1 MIDLI
6 DVLVLSVS
14 EVRSVLTMDK
24 AIDLVESAFREKGLG
39 RVQMPPK
46 TYLFFNKYSGDLR
59 VMPAYLESL
68 NAAGVKVVNVHPLNP
83 VKRGLP
89 TVMAIVVIVDP
100 ETGRPLSIMDGTWLT
115 CVRTAAAAAV
125 ATKYL
130 ARSDSKTLGI
140 IGAGALAPFHID
152 ALSRVLRVESLLIYD
167 VDRGKA
173 ERTAIEAQER
183 LGVRAIAVSS
193 PREAVE
199 GVDVL
204 TTLTPSRKPVVLNDW
219 ITGGIHINAMGADA
233 PGKEELD
240 PLILKRAKII
250 VDDFEQAVHSGEVN
264 VPISSG
270 FIDRSCIHAELGEI
284 IAGLKKGRESSD
296 EVTVFDSTG
305 LAIQDVIVASY
316 VYSEAVKR
324 GLGKTITLH

>member
-1 MIDLI
+1 MI
-6 DVLVLSVS
+6 DVLVLGVS
-14 EVRSVLTMDK
+14 EVRSVLSMDK
-24 AIDLVESAFREKGLG
+24 AIDLVELAFREKGLG

-46 TYLFFNKYSGDLR
+46 TYLFFNKYNGDLR
-59 VMPAYLESL
+59 VMPAYLENL
-68 NAAGVKVVNVHPLNP
+68 NVAGVKVVNVHPFNP
-83 VKRGLP
+83 VKYSLP
-89 TVMAIVVIVDP
+89 TVMATVIIVDP

-115 CVRTAAAAAV
+115 CTRTAAAAAV

-130 ARSDSKTLGI
+130 ARSNSKILGI
-140 IGAGALAPFHID
+140 VGAGALAPFHID

-173 ERTAIEAQER
+173 ERTAIEARER
-183 LGVRAIAVSS
+183 LGVRALAVSS

-204 TTLTPSRKPVVLNDW
+204 TTLTPSRKPVVLNEW

-240 PLILKRAKII
+240 PLILKRAKVV
-250 VDDFEQAVHSGEVN
+250 VDDFEQAIHSGEVN

-270 FIDRSCIHAELGEI
+270 FIDRSCIYAELGEVI
-284 IAGLKKGRESSD
+284 VGLKKGRVSSD

>member
-1 MIDLI
+1 MI

-14 EVRSVLTMDK
+14 EVRSVLSMDK
-24 AIDLVESAFREKGLG
+24 AIDLVELAFREKGLG
-39 RVQMPPK
+39 RAQMPPK
-46 TYLFFNKYSGDLR
+46 TYLFFNKYNGDLR
-59 VMPAYLESL
+59 VMPAYLENL
-68 NAAGVKVVNVHPLNP
+68 NVAGVKVVNVHPLNP
-83 VKRGLP
+83 VKHGLP
-89 TVMAIVVIVDP
+89 TVMAIVAIVDP

-140 IGAGALAPFHID
+140 VGAGALAPFHID

-167 VDRGKA
+167 LDRGRA
-173 ERTAIEAQER
+173 ERTAVEAQER

-204 TTLTPSRKPVVLNDW
+204 TTLTPSRKPVVLNEW

-240 PLILKRAKII
+240 PLILKRAKIV

-270 FIDRSCIHAELGEI
+270 FIDRSCIYAELGEI
-284 IAGLKKGRESSD
+284 VAGLKKGRESSD

-305 LAIQDVIVASY
+305 LAIQDVVVASY

-324 GLGKTITLH
+324 GLGKIVTLY